1 MNHYYPKSQ
10 QLQVGAVAVCGFLV
24 LGIRQSIGLDWESG
38 GPALIFLLALGV
50 AGYLSSGKRIDV
62 DLASGDI
69 RSVWHLFGVP
79 LRQRQ
84 EDIAVEQV
92 ELRPEWMRWY
102 RDGAVHKAMVY
113 DLVLAGCRAEESGDE
128 TVLDLKEDQML
139 FRLAERRARAVAE
152 ELNLPV
158 AVRWD
163 RLFEDIPYELR
174 DLGDWRRPFAYPQE
188 MKDWRKWVSW

>member
-1 MNHYYPKSQ
+1 MKHYHPKSQ
-10 QLQVGAVAVCGFLV
+10 QLRMGALLISGLCALA
-24 LGIRQSIGLDWESG
+24 IRQTFGLDWESG
-38 GPALIFLLALGV
+38 GPALVFLLALGV
-50 AGYLSSGKRIDV
+50 AGCLSSGKRIDV
-62 DLASGDI
+62 DPASGDI
-69 RSVWHLFGVP
+69 RSVWRLMGVP

-113 DLVLAGCRAEESGDE
+113 DLVLAGYRAAEPDGE
-128 TVLDLKEDQML
+128 TALDLKEDQVM

-158 AVRWD
+158 AMRWD
-163 RLFEDIPYELR
+163 RLFEDTPCESR
-174 DLGDWRRPFAYPQE
+174 EHGDWRRPFAYPQE